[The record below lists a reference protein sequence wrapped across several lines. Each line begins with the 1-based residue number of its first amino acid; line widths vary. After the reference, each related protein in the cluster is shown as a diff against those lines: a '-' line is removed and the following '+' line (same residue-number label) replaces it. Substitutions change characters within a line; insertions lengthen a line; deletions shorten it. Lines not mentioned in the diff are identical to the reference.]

1 MKISVDGGSFCTPE
15 NNQFGNYTFS
25 NSLINALSKYD
36 KKNKYTIYTFCNFPK
51 DIPLSKNFTSKKI
64 LPKYFWSKVR
74 VAIEEIANKKDIYLA
89 LNQSIPMMS
98 FSKIISF
105 SHGLSFHFYPGLYK
119 DFSKLNDQLEEM
131 IDDSDKIIVSSTR
144 VKSELIEIES
154 NVSNKIK
161 VIPYG
166 IPVDMMSKE
175 KEKANSTEK
184 YFVHV
189 GMDHPIKNIDFIIK
203 AFKSLKNGKLMNGYK
218 LYLVGCR
225 RRINDSHI
233 KVIPYANRTHLKKLY
248 RGATATLTSSFYESF
263 NLPVLESLSQG
274 TKVVGLRQAI
284 VPELRPYVALA
295 DDLNEFR
302 DLMKKVDKNPGF
314 RNTKKIKKEF
324 SWENYVRKLVKLY

>member
-1 MKISVDGGSFCTPE
+1 MKISVDRGSFCTPE

-189 GMDHPIKNIDFIIK
+189 GMDHPIKNIEFIK
-203 AFKSLKNGKLMNGYK
+203 EAFSEF
-218 LYLVGCR
+218 CE
-225 RRINDSHI
+225 
-233 KVIPYANRTHLKKLY
+233 
-248 RGATATLTSSFYESF
+248 LTS
-263 NLPVLESLSQG
+263 LESYLCQSS
-274 TKVVGLRQAI
+274 RI
-284 VPELRPYVALA
+284 
-295 DDLNEFR
+295 
-302 DLMKKVDKNPGF
+302 
-314 RNTKKIKKEF
+314 
-324 SWENYVRKLVKLY
+324 

>member
-25 NSLINALSKYD
+25 SSLIGALSRYD
-36 KKNKYTIYTFCNFPK
+36 KENKYTIYSFCNFPK
-51 DIPLSKNFTSKKI
+51 DTSLNKNFTIKKL

-74 VAIEEIANKKDIYLA
+74 VAIEETINKKDIYLA

-119 DFSKLNDQLEEM
+119 NFSKLNDQLEEM
-131 IDDSDKIIVSSTR
+131 IYDSEKIIVSSTR
-144 VKSELIEIES
+144 VKSELIEIEGKS
-154 NVSNKIK
+154 SKKIH

-166 IPVDMMSKE
+166 IPADMIKTE
-175 KEKANSTEK
+175 KVKANSGEK
-184 YFVHV
+184 YFMHV
-189 GMDHPIKNIDFIIK
+189 GMDHPIKNVDFIIK
-203 AFKSLKNGKLMNGYK
+203 AFKSLKNGKTMNGHK
-218 LYLVGCR
+218 LYLVGCK

-233 KVIPYANRTHLKKLY
+233 KIVPYANRAQLKKLY

-302 DLMKKVDKNPGF
+302 DLMKKTVINPGF
-314 RNTKKIKKEF
+314 RNTKKIIKEF
-324 SWENYVRKLVKLY
+324 AWENYVKKLVKLY